1 MIHDLTKDSISNIS
15 GVLGVTPKINGKV
28 HRFEIK
34 DQETGR
40 KMAFEIHLDLEL
52 DGASTNMIS
61 VYSQNTFLQLH
72 NCSGFI
78 ASDILN
84 QVTFFGRDQDR
95 ISGLIVEKEGG
106 CSLYANVNE
115 DLLKSDFTKLPPEV
129 MMCSVALSLTDS
141 LDMEGFSFD
150 ND

>member
-1 MIHDLTKDSISNIS
+1 MIHDLTKQSISNIS
-15 GVLGVTPKINGKV
+15 EVLGVTPKLNGNI

-34 DQETGR
+34 DEESGR
-40 KMAFEIHLDLEL
+40 KMAFEIHLDLTI
-52 DGASTNMIS
+52 DGNVTNMIT
-61 VYSQNTFLQLH
+61 VYSYNSFLQLH

-84 QVTFFGRDQDR
+84 QVTFFGRDQDK
-95 ISGLIVEKEGG
+95 ISGLIIEKEGG

-115 DLLKSDFTKLPPEV
+115 ELLKSDFTKLPPEV

-141 LDMEGFSFD
+141 LDMEGFSFE
-150 ND
+150 NE